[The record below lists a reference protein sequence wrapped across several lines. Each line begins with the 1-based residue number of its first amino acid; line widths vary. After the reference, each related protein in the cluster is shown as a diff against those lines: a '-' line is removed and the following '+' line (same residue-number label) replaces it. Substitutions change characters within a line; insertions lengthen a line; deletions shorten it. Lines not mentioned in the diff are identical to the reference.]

1 MFWLT
6 DHVTDFFCW
15 NCDQFLDSLL
25 YSRAYWVTEG
35 VIAWNVDAGE
45 GSCYLYASRVAGLSF
60 SEDGIDGALTF
71 YLSSFVTTVSVKAFI
86 SFNKVHIRFQ
96 VLILESSL
104 KLNPDHFVPMSVVH
118 SLLCI
123 LK

>member
-1 MFWLT
+1 MLLI
-6 DHVTDFFCW
+6 FCW

-35 VIAWNVDAGE
+35 VIAWNVDVGE

-71 YLSSFVTTVSVKAFI
+71 YLSSFVTTVFLNQIHSFSGFDFRVKLEAESGSLRTNVSCTF
-86 SFNKVHIRFQ
+86 SALYFNKKKN
-96 VLILESSL
+96 S
-104 KLNPDHFVPMSVVH
+104 KW
-118 SLLCI
+118 
-123 LK
+123 KY